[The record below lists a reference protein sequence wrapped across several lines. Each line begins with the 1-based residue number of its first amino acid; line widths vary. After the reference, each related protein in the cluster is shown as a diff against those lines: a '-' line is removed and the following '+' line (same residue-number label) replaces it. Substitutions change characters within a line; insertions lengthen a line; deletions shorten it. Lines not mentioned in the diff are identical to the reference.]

1 MGMKRHH
8 EFVTYDKK
16 TLKPKGREG
25 SRLGWFTNE
34 WSRPMLLG
42 MFKYAIENGWYNV
55 NSRWLLEEI
64 EGFEQ
69 HLTTSG
75 KSRMDHQSGKHDD
88 RIFAAAMSYFT
99 MHDLDVMIERAKKKY
114 NSPVEEGYSVD
125 YSPFAY
131 QATNISAEETF
142 FERQHD

>member
-42 MFKYAIENGWYNV
+42 CSNM
-55 NSRWLLEEI
+55 R
-64 EGFEQ
+64 
-69 HLTTSG
+69 
-75 KSRMDHQSGKHDD
+75 SRMAGITSIPGGYWRKLRVLSNTLPPPARSEWTTNQGSMT
-88 RIFAAAMSYFT
+88 IESSPPPCYFT